1 MLTKFNTTSY
11 FEMLKQVSL
20 SSLIEDKYIW

>member
-11 FEMLKQVSL
+11 FQTLKQVSL
-20 SSLIEDKYIW
+20 SNLVEDRYRQ